1 MVLYVKTMQ
10 GAVRLFIQ
18 VEDYDPIG
26 SNDHIDDVY
35 VTIMLTPNSSFNSRT
50 AYVGI
55 TENSR
60 IELSFRLQCTNSFY
74 GSNCTTFCMPR
85 NDSEG
90 RYECGPDGERI
101 CLSGWSDPSRNCTV
115 CKLIL
120 CMRGACSET
129 SYNHLELHLAMLM
142 HTNGQH

>member
-1 MVLYVKTMQ
+1 M
-10 GAVRLFIQ
+10 RLFIQ
-18 VEDYDPIG
+18 IEDYDPIG
-26 SNDHIDDVY
+26 SNDHIDDVF

-60 IELSFRLQCTNSFY
+60 IELSFRLQCMNSFY

-90 RYECGPDGERI
+90 RYDCGPDGERI
-101 CLSGWSDPSRNCTV
+101 CLSGWSDPSRNCTI
-115 CKLIL
+115 CKLTP
-120 CMRGACSET
+120 CMHGACSET
-129 SYNHLELHLAMLM
+129 S
-142 HTNGQH
+142 

>member
-1 MVLYVKTMQ
+1 MVLYIKTMQ
-10 GAVRLFIQ
+10 GTVRLFIQ

-35 VTIMLTPNSSFNSRT
+35 VTIMLTLNSSFNSRR
-50 AYVGI
+50 AYIGI

-74 GSNCTTFCMPR
+74 GSNCTTFCMSR

-90 RYECGPDGERI
+90 HYDCGPDGERI
-101 CLSGWSDPSRNCTV
+101 CLSGWSDPSRNCTI
-115 CKLIL
+115 CKLQYAL
-120 CMRGACSET
+120 HACMVHAAKPCS
-129 SYNHLELHLAMLM
+129 
-142 HTNGQH
+142 